1 MISSLTKGKIFTLL
15 MMESLYKM
23 LLRRGDIV
31 LLAFP
36 FTDLSSHKTRPAI
49 VISESNETDVV
60 VAFISSVIPDEKN
73 RFDFVFTE
81 SHPDFT
87 VTGLKK
93 TSVFKM
99 NKILTIERSKILR
112 RLGNVP
118 QSVQNKLDIKLK
130 IALGLQ

>member
-1 MISSLTKGKIFTLL
+1 
-15 MMESLYKM
+15 M